1 MYAMQKSTILL
12 AFVVVLLF
20 SCTREPVKPV
30 VNNGIFLNEVA
41 AKGSDWL
48 EIYNGTGASVNLSGY
63 MVYDDPTMKFTL
75 PSITIAAGGF
85 AILYCDGT
93 GIGDHTSFGLSSLG
107 ETIFLEDPKG
117 TLVDQV
123 DYPAMSGSQSYAR
136 FPDGTGDWK
145 ITGAPT
151 QNASNGDGAFAS
163 LRNTTREP
171 LVPGLADDVVI
182 TVEASDPAG
191 LQQIKLF
198 YSVNG
203 AAYQSV
209 DMTASGAIYSATI
222 PAVNAS
228 GTVEYYIQAVN
239 TQSLISYQPAAAPA
253 QPYQYILNTD
263 ALPQLFINEFM
274 AFNVTCCPDVQLG
287 VDEFDDWFEIYNAGD
302 SPVDVGGMYLTDT
315 LALPFKFLIAKT
327 NPALTTIPAKGHLVI
342 HADEQGSQGILHANF
357 KLDQAGEELGLFYI
371 DGRMIDSRIFGQQI
385 QDLSEGRSPDGS
397 DSWFKMTP
405 TKGSAN
411 N

>member
-1 MYAMQKSTILL
+1 MYVMQKSIILL
-12 AFVVVLLF
+12 FSVVALF
-20 SCTREPVKPV
+20 ISCTREPVKPV

-63 MVYDDPTMKFTL
+63 MIYDDPALKFTL
-75 PSITIAAGGF
+75 PAITIAAGGF
-85 AILYCDGT
+85 VILYCDGT
-93 GIGDHTSFGLSSLG
+93 GIGDHTSFGLSSSG
-107 ETIFLEDPKG
+107 ETIFLEDPNG

-145 ITGAPT
+145 LTGAPT
-151 QNASNGDGAFAS
+151 QLATNGDGAYAS
-163 LRNTTREP
+163 LRNASRDP
-171 LVPGLADDVVI
+171 LVPGLADPVTI
-182 TVEASDPAG
+182 SVEASDAAG
-191 LQQIKLF
+191 LQQVKLF
-198 YSVNG
+198 YRING

-222 PAVNAS
+222 PAVNS
-228 GTVEYYIQAVN
+228 TGTVEYYIQAVN
-239 TQSLISYQPAAAPA
+239 TQGLISYQPTAAPA
-253 QPYQYILNTD
+253 QPYQYLLNTD

-274 AFNVTCCPDVQLG
+274 AFNATCCPDVQLG
-287 VDEFDDWFEIYNAGD
+287 IDEFDDWIEIYNAGNT
-302 SPVDVGGMYLTDT
+302 PVDVGGMYLSDS
-315 LALPFKFLIAKT
+315 LATPFKFLIAKT
-327 NPALTTIPAKGHLVI
+327 NSASTTIPAKGYLII

-357 KLDQAGEELGLFYI
+357 KLNQSGEELGLFYI

>member
-1 MYAMQKSTILL
+1 MQKSVLVLL
-12 AFVVVLLF
+12 SVVLF
-20 SCTREPVKPV
+20 VSCTREPVKPV
-30 VNNGIFLNEVA
+30 VSNGIFLNEVA

-63 MVYDDPTMKFTL
+63 MIYDDPALKFTL

-85 AILYCDGT
+85 VVLYCDGT
-93 GIGDHTSFGLSSLG
+93 GVGDHTNFNLSSKG

-117 TLVDQV
+117 TLVDEV
-123 DYPAMSGSQSYAR
+123 AYPAMSGSQSYAR

-145 ITGAPT
+145 LTGAPT
-151 QNASNGDGAFAS
+151 QLATNGDGAYAS
-163 LRNTTREP
+163 LRNASRDP
-171 LVPGLADDVVI
+171 LVPGLGDAVTVS
-182 TVEASDPAG
+182 VEATDAAG
-191 LQQIKLF
+191 LQQVKLF
-198 YSVNG
+198 YRING

-209 DMTASGAIYSATI
+209 DMTAVGSIYSATI
-222 PAVNAS
+222 PAANTT
-228 GTVEYYIQAVN
+228 GTVDYYIQAVN
-239 TQSLISYQPAAAPA
+239 TQSLISYQPTAAPA

-274 AFNVTCCPDVQLG
+274 AFNVTCCPDVQMG
-287 VDEFDDWFEIYNAGD
+287 VNEFDDWIEIYNAGD
-302 SPVDVGGMYLTDT
+302 TSVDVGGMYLSDS
-315 LALPFKFLIAKT
+315 LATPFKFLIAKT
-327 NPALTTIPAKGHLVI
+327 NSASTTIPAKGYLVI

-357 KLDQAGEELGLFYI
+357 KLNQSGEELGLFYI

-405 TKGSAN
+405 SKGTAN